1 MQREEDAKFL
11 QTSLACVR
19 PREDLMRISFDRV
32 WEASLLCTVCVA
44 MCEYCTYVCRGTL
57 ASSDVIFYNVYT
69 STNSKSKYCMY
80 KKHAVYKHSHL
91 QFGRACFRTCTLARL
106 LAYVDIL
113 FVPSVLYSVY
123 LVPSEYCLII
133 PHSIILI
140 PSFYASKKIHKKEKP
155 MDRTK

>member
-1 MQREEDAKFL
+1 
-11 QTSLACVR
+11 
-19 PREDLMRISFDRV
+19 MRISFDRV

-44 MCEYCTYVCRGTL
+44 MCEYCMCVVEPWHHLTLFSTTYIRVQTASLSTVCT
-57 ASSDVIFYNVYT
+57 
-69 STNSKSKYCMY
+69 Y

-155 MDRTK
+155 MDRTKSAFEPCS